1 LTVLSGGSAVF
12 IVLSGGYEVIAGGT
26 AISTTVSGDA
36 DGDLGIEFVSA
47 GGMASGTVLR
57 SVSFELVSSGGVA
70 SGTVVSNL
78 GFQYVLNGGV
88 ASAAVVSSGGNEI
101 VSGGTA
107 RGTVVSNGG
116 SVVVFADGVASGTV
130 VDDGGAAAVSGGG
143 VLSGTVV
150 SGGGSAIVASSGV
163 TSFTVVSNGG
173 SALVY
178 SGGVASDTVVSYGG
192 NQFVFSGGVVTG
204 TVVSGGN
211 EYVGS
216 DGVASGTVIRLDGA
230 QRVDDFG
237 VASGTVVSDGGYQDV
252 LQRGMVYGTVVSDG
266 GSAVVTFLGE
276 ASGTI
281 LRTDGTQIVSELGTA
296 TGTVVGPG
304 GYEVVSAYGSTTQTV
319 VSSGGKEVVVSSG
332 VVSGTVLS
340 GGFEIVTAGGSAS
353 GTVISSGGD
362 QSVSAGGATT
372 GTIITSSGKES
383 VGDEGAASGTIVS
396 SGGTETVSAHGVAS
410 GTVVSNGGTE
420 TVSAF
425 GLVSGTVVSD
435 GGTENVST
443 NAAASGTV
451 VSSGG
456 AELVFTG
463 GSATLTSM
471 VIGGTID
478 VTYLA
483 YVDGG
488 SAGFDSTTDV
498 LTVSVGGHTYQ
509 QTLAGDQSDQY
520 FQLAR
525 DATHG
530 GTDIILAS
538 TPCYCRGTRI
548 LTDRGEVPV
557 EALRIGDLVA
567 TLSGALRPIRWIG
580 HRRLEIGRHQAPPD
594 VCPVRIAAGALA
606 DCVPA
611 RELLVSPDHAVLVA
625 GLLVP
630 ARLLLNG
637 ASVTREDSMR
647 HVTYFHV
654 ELDTHDILFAEGAPA
669 ESYLDTGNRDAFDNA
684 GLPPRLHPDFAGDQR
699 LRAVASCLL
708 LATAPALVEPIWRAV
723 AERAASL
730 GWRLPGPPPML
741 DDPDLHILA
750 DGRRIA
756 PVICEQNRY
765 VFALPAC
772 DQAPRL
778 VSHAARPSDSS
789 PWLDDR
795 RRLGVQIVR
804 MAVRHRGNAI
814 DIPLD
819 HPMLADGW
827 WHVEMTNRGPCRWT
841 NGNAALPSVRGGLV
855 EVKLAGHMQY
865 LPRHDQPEHNRPN
878 VVCPMP
884 GQAP

>member
-1 LTVLSGGSAVF
+1 
-12 IVLSGGYEVIAGGT
+12 
-26 AISTTVSGDA
+26 
-36 DGDLGIEFVSA
+36 
-47 GGMASGTVLR
+47 
-57 SVSFELVSSGGVA
+57 
-70 SGTVVSNL
+70 
-78 GFQYVLNGGV
+78 
-88 ASAAVVSSGGNEI
+88 
-101 VSGGTA
+101 
-107 RGTVVSNGG
+107 
-116 SVVVFADGVASGTV
+116 
-130 VDDGGAAAVSGGG
+130 VSGGG

-178 SGGVASDTVVSYGG
+178 TGGVASDTVVSYGG
-192 NQFVFSGGVVTG
+192 NQFVFSGGAVTG

-252 LQRGMVYGTVVSDG
+252 LQRGMVNGTVVSDG

-281 LRTDGTQIVSELGTA
+281 LRTGGTQIVSELGTA

-319 VSSGGKEVVVSSG
+319 VSSDGKEVVVSSG
-332 VVSGTVLS
+332 VVSGTFLS
-340 GGFEIVTAGGSAS
+340 GGSEIVTAGGSAS

-383 VGDEGAASGTIVS
+383 VGDEGAASGTVVS
-396 SGGTETVSAHGVAS
+396 SGGTETVSGFGV
-410 GTVVSNGGTE
+410 
-420 TVSAF
+420 
-425 GLVSGTVVSD
+425 VSGTVVSD

-443 NAAASGTV
+443 DAAASGTV

-456 AELVFTG
+456 AEVVFTG

-611 RELLVSPDHAVLVA
+611 RDLLVSPDHAMLVA

-654 ELDTHDILFAEGAPA
+654 ELDTHDLLFAEGAPA

-699 LRAVASCLL
+699 LRAVASCLP

-827 WHVEMTNRGPCRWT
+827 WDVEMTDRGPCRWT
-841 NGNAALPSVRGGLV
+841 NGNASLPSVRGGLV

-865 LPRHDQPEHNRPN
+865 MPRHDQPEHNRPN

-884 GQAP
+884 GQAPKSVASE